1 LESRV
6 IEPDYASVVVRNLGP
21 AVIVIVGFEVPVD
34 NGMRVVGI
42 RFVDVLGRS
51 DGRQHEARHGYESNS
66 RAPRRIHDA
75 ADYGSPDEVR
85 QTRPPS
91 GMTGMARHVVS
102 LLKQ

>member
-51 DGRQHEARHGYESNS
+51 DGRQHEAR
-66 RAPRRIHDA
+66 
-75 ADYGSPDEVR
+75 SPDEVR